1 MITEQDLQEAIAECQ
16 GERNPDANTCIML
29 AAFYIIKNEL
39 FGKSE
44 QFENGA
50 SYAAAPT
57 VIDTGE
63 RFIDYQKDTELSK
76 LIDGKEAYPVWEVM
90 DELMQTLKMIMPPL
104 YSGTMQKIRAKTQ

>member
-16 GERNPDANTCIML
+16 GERNPNAQTCIKL
-29 AAFYIIKNEL
+29 AAFYTILENIRKP
-39 FGKSE
+39 E
-44 QFENGA
+44 QQDYGA
-50 SYAAAPT
+50 SYTAAPT

-63 RFIDYQKDTELSK
+63 RFIDYHRDTELSK